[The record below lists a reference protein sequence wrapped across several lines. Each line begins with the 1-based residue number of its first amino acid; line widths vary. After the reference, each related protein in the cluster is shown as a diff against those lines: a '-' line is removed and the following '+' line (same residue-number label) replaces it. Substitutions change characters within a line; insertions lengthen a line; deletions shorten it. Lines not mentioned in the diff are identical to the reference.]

1 MRALGWCTST
11 RSGSHTTWAAPST
24 RCWSRDRWREAFTW
38 ASARLSWRSR
48 RFARAS
54 TSGRRCSSTSP
65 PPSSTCPRSRPSS
78 SRRSTLR
85 ARTAPRKRGR
95 VRSCLSPPQSARRFM
110 TRSEFGSTRCRS
122 RPRRSSRRCGGE
134 QKANRR
140 AMARRD
146 SQPSPIRRPSGSNRR
161 PRTWTVLRLPRF
173 KYLRPKT
180 AREAARMAA
189 DLGPHAMFVAGG
201 TDLFPKLKRR
211 QFEVDALIGL
221 DFLSHAI
228 HRGEDET
235 VVDAGVTLAAAS
247 ADLDLRSGYPGYAE
261 AAGLVSSPPLR
272 NAGTIGGNLCVDTR
286 CNYYDMT
293 YEWRKAAGFCIK
305 KDGDICLV
313 APSSPRCWAVSSS
326 DTAPMAIALGAL
338 VTLAGPEGEREL
350 PVAALYRDDGI
361 DYLAK
366 QPAEVVTSLR
376 LPAAGGTR
384 TAYVKLR
391 RRGSIDFP
399 IAGAAVAL
407 RLDGST
413 VTSCR
418 IVLSAVASH
427 PLEADEASEFMVG
440 KQGDEESIRA
450 AAEIA
455 GRPAKPLDNADLS
468 HFWRKRMVRVIVEQ
482 AFRSAIDQ

>member
-1 MRALGWCTST
+1 M
-11 RSGSHTTWAAPST
+11 
-24 RCWSRDRWREAFTW
+24 
-38 ASARLSWRSR
+38 AS
-48 RFARAS
+48 
-54 TSGRRCSSTSP
+54 
-65 PPSSTCPRSRPSS
+65 
-78 SRRSTLR
+78 
-85 ARTAPRKRGR
+85 
-95 VRSCLSPPQSARRFM
+95 
-110 TRSEFGSTRCRS
+110 
-122 RPRRSSRRCGGE
+122 
-134 QKANRR
+134 
-140 AMARRD
+140 
-146 SQPSPIRRPSGSNRR
+146 
-161 PRTWTVLRLPRF
+161 
-173 KYLRPKT
+173 
-180 AREAARMAA
+180 
-189 DLGPHAMFVAGG
+189 DLGPRAMFVAGG

-211 QFEVDALIGL
+211 QFEVEALIGL
-221 DFLSHAI
+221 DFLSRAI
-228 HRGEDET
+228 RRGEDET
-235 VVDAGVTLAAAS
+235 VVDAGVTLAVAS
-247 ADLDLRSGYPGYAE
+247 TDADLRAGYRGYAE

-338 VTLAGPEGEREL
+338 ATLAGPEEEREL
-350 PVAALYRDDGI
+350 PVAALYQDDGI

-376 LPAAGGTR
+376 LPPPDGTK

-427 PLEADEASEFMVG
+427 PLEAAQAGEFMVG
-440 KQGDEESIRA
+440 KRVDEESIRA

-455 GRPAKPLDNADLS
+455 ARPAKPLDNADLS
-468 HFWRKRMVRVIVEQ
+468 HFWRKRMVRVVVEQ
-482 AFRSAIDQ
+482 ALQRASDQ

>member
-1 MRALGWCTST
+1 L
-11 RSGSHTTWAAPST
+11 
-24 RCWSRDRWREAFTW
+24 
-38 ASARLSWRSR
+38 
-48 RFARAS
+48 
-54 TSGRRCSSTSP
+54 
-65 PPSSTCPRSRPSS
+65 
-78 SRRSTLR
+78 
-85 ARTAPRKRGR
+85 
-95 VRSCLSPPQSARRFM
+95 
-110 TRSEFGSTRCRS
+110 
-122 RPRRSSRRCGGE
+122 
-134 QKANRR
+134 
-140 AMARRD
+140 
-146 SQPSPIRRPSGSNRR
+146 
-161 PRTWTVLRLPRF
+161 LRLPRF
-173 KYLRPKT
+173 RYLRPKT
-180 AREAARMAA
+180 AREAARMASE
-189 DLGPHAMFVAGG
+189 LGPRAMFVAGG

-211 QFEVDALIGL
+211 QFDVDALIGL
-221 DFLSHAI
+221 DFLSRGI

-247 ADLDLRSGYPGYAE
+247 SDADLHAGYRGYAE

-326 DTAPMAIALGAL
+326 DTAPVAIALGAL
-338 VTLAGPEGEREL
+338 VMLAGPDHEREL

-376 LPAAGGTR
+376 LPAAAGTR

-399 IAGAAVAL
+399 IAGAAVAM
-407 RLDGST
+407 RLDGPT

-427 PLEADEASEFMVG
+427 PLEAAEAGEFMIG
-440 KQGDEESIRA
+440 KRLDDESVRA

-455 GRPAKPLDNADLS
+455 ARPAKPLDNADLS
-468 HFWRKRMVRVIVEQ
+468 HFWRKRMVRVVVEQ
-482 AFRSAIDQ
+482 ALRRASDQKAGFEG

>member
-1 MRALGWCTST
+1 M
-11 RSGSHTTWAAPST
+11 
-24 RCWSRDRWREAFTW
+24 
-38 ASARLSWRSR
+38 
-48 RFARAS
+48 
-54 TSGRRCSSTSP
+54 
-65 PPSSTCPRSRPSS
+65 
-78 SRRSTLR
+78 
-85 ARTAPRKRGR
+85 
-95 VRSCLSPPQSARRFM
+95 
-110 TRSEFGSTRCRS
+110 
-122 RPRRSSRRCGGE
+122 
-134 QKANRR
+134 
-140 AMARRD
+140 
-146 SQPSPIRRPSGSNRR
+146 
-161 PRTWTVLRLPRF
+161 LRLPRF

-180 AREAARMAA
+180 AREAARMAS
-189 DLGPHAMFVAGG
+189 DLGPRAMFVAGG

-211 QFEVDALIGL
+211 QFEVEALIGL
-221 DFLSHAI
+221 DFLPRAI
-228 HRGEDET
+228 HSGDDET
-235 VVDAGVTLAAAS
+235 AVDAGVTLAAAS
-247 ADLDLRSGYPGYAE
+247 ADAQLRAAYAGYAE

-293 YEWRKAAGFCIK
+293 YEWRKAAGFCMK

-313 APSSPRCWAVSSS
+313 APSSSRCWAVTSS
-326 DTAPMAIALGAL
+326 DTAPMAIALGA
-338 VTLAGPEGEREL
+338 VITLAGPDDDREL

-376 LPAAGGTR
+376 LPAADGMQ

-407 RLDGST
+407 RLDGPT

-427 PLEADEASEFMVG
+427 PLEAAEAAEFMVG
-440 KQGDEESIRA
+440 KPVDEETVRA

-455 GRPAKPLDNADLS
+455 ARPAKPLDNADLS
-468 HFWRKRMVRVIVEQ
+468 HFWRKRMVRVVVEQ
-482 AFRSAIDQ
+482 ALRRAGDQEGPVDG